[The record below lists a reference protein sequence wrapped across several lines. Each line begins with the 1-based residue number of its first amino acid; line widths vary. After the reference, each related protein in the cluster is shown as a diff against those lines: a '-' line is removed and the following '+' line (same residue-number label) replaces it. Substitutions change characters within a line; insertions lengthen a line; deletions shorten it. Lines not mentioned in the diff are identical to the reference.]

1 MTDQVDP
8 SMAPSAGGAS
18 SGPTT
23 TGPSSPIAALDAAGR
38 LIAGGSIAV
47 LVILLLGLP
56 VGAWELEG
64 YALVVLIAAIVGL
77 VMAFMASPAAA
88 GASWPVPA
96 RDIALLAGV
105 VLSVVAVLNLIEVL
119 FDLDQIDDERG
130 GVVGLLLT
138 IFLALASVAV
148 LAGAVTSRE
157 IGGIVGTPLRE
168 GDRGT
173 RLAVGGL
180 VLVIVGSLVMLTI
193 SVYQMGPTFTFGLT
207 LAVVAA
213 TVLLLNASAGSS
225 WSLPFAPAW
234 IAVVLAAIGA
244 YFLIDLTGQVTR
256 QNDRGN
262 LDAIDLLAFALFAIG
277 TLLILAGSI
286 WSAVERQGLIKPRT
300 PAATA

>member
-1 MTDQVDP
+1 
-8 SMAPSAGGAS
+8 MAR
-18 SGPTT
+18 
-23 TGPSSPIAALDAAGR
+23 LDAGGR
-38 LIAGGSIAV
+38 LIAGGSAAV
-47 LVILLLGLP
+47 IVILLLGIP
-56 VGAWELEG
+56 VGAWDLEG
-64 YALVVLIAAIVGL
+64 YALVVLVAAVVAL
-77 VMAFMASPAAA
+77 AVAFVSGPSGA

-138 IFLALASVAV
+138 IFLALASLTV

-157 IGGIVGTPLRE
+157 IAGLMTAPVRD

-173 RLAVGGL
+173 RLGAAGL
-180 VLVIVGSLVMLTI
+180 VLALLGSLVMLTI
-193 SVYQMGPTFTFGLT
+193 SVYQMGQTLSFSLT
-207 LAVVAA
+207 LVVLAA
-213 TVLLLNASAGSS
+213 AVLLLNATAGSS
-225 WSLPFAPAW
+225 WRLPFAPAW
-234 IAVVLAAIGA
+234 IAVVLAAIGGW
-244 YFLIDLTGQVTR
+244 FLIDLTGQVTR

-262 LDAIDLLAFALFAIG
+262 LDAIDLLAYALYAIG
-277 TLLILAGSI
+277 ALLVLAGSI